1 MNEKRMYRGIRQ
13 LTWLLMAIAMAA
25 MSLLAQEY
33 KYVPAGVAI
42 GALSGVLGFQKIIA
56 MSERI
61 DGSVTDLKLPAF
73 SEYAKRYV
81 LYLLVFGI
89 SAYAGVDI
97 LAMLVGF
104 SCHKAA
110 ILLYVWMHRK
120 EAE

>member
-25 MSLLAQEY
+25 MALLTQEY

-81 LYLLVFGI
+81 VFGI